1 LHHVAAPGG
10 ENRVLGGEKMT
21 DERQAE
27 TDGAA
32 AEFGR
37 QVAAVLEKIRPA
49 LLADGGDI
57 ELLAVIGRDAYVR
70 LAGACLGC
78 PSAQVTLRTGVEQF
92 LRQEVPG
99 FGQVISDTPEGGYGW
114 RFDLM
119 ETF

>member
-1 LHHVAAPGG
+1 
-10 ENRVLGGEKMT
+10 MS
-21 DERQAE
+21 DEPHAG

-32 AEFGR
+32 ADFER
-37 QVAAVLEKIRPA
+37 RVAAALEKIRPA

-57 ELLAVIGRDAYVR
+57 ELLAVVGRDAHVR
-70 LAGACLGC
+70 LMGACVGC
-78 PSAQVTLRTGVEQF
+78 PSALVTLRAGVEQF

-99 FGQVISDTPEGGYGW
+99 FGEVISDTPEGGYGW

>member
-1 LHHVAAPGG
+1 
-10 ENRVLGGEKMT
+10 MS

-32 AEFGR
+32 LDYER
-37 QVAAVLEKIRPA
+37 RVAAALEKIRPA

-57 ELLAVIGRDAYVR
+57 ELLAVVRRDAHVR
-70 LAGACLGC
+70 LMGACVGC

-92 LRQEVPG
+92 PRQEVPG
-99 FGQVISDTPEGGYGW
+99 FGEVISDTPEGGYGW